1 MENAKLE
8 DCAYR
13 ASKRIAILK
22 SENTLFRDTSYKI
35 LMFFVLI
42 GIWQLTAMH
51 FDLALIMPY
60 PLVTFK
66 SLIDCMTDIETIKN
80 IMITMDRVIRGFLW
94 ALLIGAP
101 LGFLMG
107 AFPFVQKLIGGF
119 IDSIRQVPIMA
130 WVPLT
135 IVWFGI
141 GNGPTIFII
150 ALSGVFPIILNTV
163 SAVQN
168 IDKDYY
174 NAARTMGARP
184 INLFFNV
191 MLPAAIPDIL
201 TGARIAISAGW
212 MSVI

>member
-1 MENAKLE
+1 MENAKLN

-13 ASKRIAILK
+13 GTKKMKLVNVEKDRLK
-22 SENTLFRDTSYKI
+22 DLLYKV
-35 LMFFVLI
+35 LMFLVLI
-42 GIWQLTAMH
+42 AIWQLTAMH
-51 FDLALIMPY
+51 FDIALIMPY

-66 SLIDCMTDIETIKN
+66 SLFECMTDVEIIKN
-80 IMITMDRVIRGFLW
+80 ILITMDRVLRGFMW
-94 ALLIGAP
+94 ALFIGAP

-174 NAARTMGARP
+174 NAAKSMGANP
-184 INLFFNV
+184 ISIFFNV